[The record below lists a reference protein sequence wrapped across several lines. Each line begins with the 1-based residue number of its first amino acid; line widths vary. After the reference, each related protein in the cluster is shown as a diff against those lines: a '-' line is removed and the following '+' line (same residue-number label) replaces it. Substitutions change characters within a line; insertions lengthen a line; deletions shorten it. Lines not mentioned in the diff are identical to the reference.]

1 MPRTDK
7 RVEDE
12 FAVLV
17 RRWLNQKRKSDLA
30 REGPNNNEL
39 QNQIKAM
46 KSTAKKMK
54 KMLDGHRVLG

>member
-17 RRWLNQKRKSDLA
+17 NRWKNKKRRVDEMRDKDKVK
-30 REGPNNNEL
+30 EL
-39 QNQIKAM
+39 QGELKAM
-46 KSTAKKMK
+46 KNVAKQMK
-54 KMLDGHRVLG
+54 KMLNGNRVL

>member
-17 RRWLNQKRKSDLA
+17 NRWKNKKRRVDSL
-30 REGPNNNEL
+30 REGNDQLKLQGEL
-39 QNQIKAM
+39 KSM
-46 KSTAKKMK
+46 KTVARQMK
-54 KMLDGHRVLG
+54 KMLDGNRVLG